1 MIFACCFRAE
11 YVLELQRKEDRKG
24 ELDEKVIENYR
35 SKKTIRMYPAGVTVR
50 EDKPME
56 LPPTKAE
63 IEQKNFAESKAMKRE
78 LRNDKNAYLSQL
90 MAVWLF

>member
-1 MIFACCFRAE
+1 
-11 YVLELQRKEDRKG
+11 
-24 ELDEKVIENYR
+24 
-35 SKKTIRMYPAGVTVR
+35 MYPAGVTVR